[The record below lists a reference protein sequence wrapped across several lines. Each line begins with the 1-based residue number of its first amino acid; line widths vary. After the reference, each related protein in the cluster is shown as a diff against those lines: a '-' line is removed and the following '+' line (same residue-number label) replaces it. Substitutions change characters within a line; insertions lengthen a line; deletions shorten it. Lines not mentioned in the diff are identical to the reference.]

1 MTIGQSVLELA
12 SISDLSHFKVKA
24 CILVS
29 CCVGFLLVSQ
39 TRHILIAFWVFRH
52 DVSSSWKTHS
62 ALLLFICLSTTHVSA
77 TPYPLCGYKKVETI
91 KIRGFISGQ
100 KLETIQMSID
110 RVDNRLWFVYT
121 MEYYTRVKM
130 NEPQLYVTK
139 WINLRNKI
147 FSKKSI
153 FAVWYLTYKV

>member
-1 MTIGQSVLELA
+1 MAEGFKSHQQFLDIYSEMTIGQSVLELA

-62 ALLLFICLSTTHVSA
+62 ALFLFICLSTTRVSA
-77 TPYPLCGYKKVETI
+77 TPYPHCGYKKVETI

-100 KLETIQMSID
+100 
-110 RVDNRLWFVYT
+110 
-121 MEYYTRVKM
+121 
-130 NEPQLYVTK
+130 
-139 WINLRNKI
+139 NLKQ
-147 FSKKSI
+147 SKCP
-153 FAVWYLTYKV
+153 LTEWTTDYGLFTQWNTTQE